1 MTSQTDPVRVMLAE
15 AWTSWAE
22 RGAALSAE
30 DWDRPTRLPEW
41 TVRAL
46 YAHVAP
52 VPEMF
57 TGLRTAVLD
66 APAELS
72 TGAGILRAFNR
83 PGGLAHT
90 AAGQIA
96 DAAKQTA
103 EVTDPAVLIA
113 RFGVEGPQA
122 LAALDDLPPA
132 TTVAHPLLGAVTVG
146 ALGEV
151 ALMEAT
157 VHLLD
162 LVAAVGGPP
171 PPTRHSPRPGR
182 CSPRSRTRR
191 PSSRRRPGAAPRR
204 CCRSSADLAPFVLVS
219 RMIYP

>member
-1 MTSQTDPVRVMLAE
+1 MSSQNDRVRELLAE

-22 RGAALSAE
+22 RGAGLGVE
-30 DWDRPTRLPEW
+30 EWDRPTRLPGW

-57 TGLRTAVLD
+57 TGLRGAVVD
-66 APAELS
+66 GPAEVA
-72 TGAGILRAFNR
+72 TGAGILRAYNR

-96 DAAKQTA
+96 EAATQSAGETG
-103 EVTDPAVLIA
+103 PAVLIA
-113 RFGVEGPQA
+113 RFGVEGPAA
-122 LAALDDLPPA
+122 LAGLADLSPDA
-132 TTVAHPLLGAVTVG
+132 TVAHPLLGSVTVG

-162 LVAAVGGPP
+162 LIAAVGGPP
-171 PPTRHSPRPGR
+171 PAEGALSFTRALLAEVADPVAFIEAATGR
-182 CSPRSRTRR
+182 
-191 PSSRRRPGAAPRR
+191 GAEA
-204 CCRSSADLAPFVLVS
+204 VLPVI
-219 RMIYP
+219 R